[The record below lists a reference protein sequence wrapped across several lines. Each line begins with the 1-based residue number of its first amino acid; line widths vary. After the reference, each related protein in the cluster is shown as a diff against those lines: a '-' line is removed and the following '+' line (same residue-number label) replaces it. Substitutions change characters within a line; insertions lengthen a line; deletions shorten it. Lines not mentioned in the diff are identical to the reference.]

1 MWKYLVWT
9 GKGHGSS
16 QLVLMTLFILVDFY
30 LRLKVRYLKIEL
42 KIIVGGLFCDLTAWS
57 PYTGNGN
64 AEIGIAET

>member
-1 MWKYLVWT
+1 M
-9 GKGHGSS
+9 GPGSHK
-16 QLVLMTLFILVDFY
+16 LVLLPLFIAADLD